1 MSYYKREYY
10 KISRPPRGGFFL
22 AKAGI
27 HDIMFIIQGISSFLQ
42 GQEVGYMKKEEKRFF
57 IVNKDILPDAILKT
71 AEIKELLAKNEV
83 STINEAVE
91 MVGLSRSAFYKYRD
105 GVFPFYEASKGK
117 IITIAISMSDKSG
130 ILSNVLNS
138 IAIAKGNILTIN
150 QGIPLQGIARVSIA
164 IETQPMDID
173 AEEILGRLRAIP
185 GVKKVEILGQS

>member
-1 MSYYKREYY
+1 M
-10 KISRPPRGGFFL
+10 FF
-22 AKAGI
+22 
-27 HDIMFIIQGISSFLQ
+27 IQGSVSVQQ
-42 GQEVGYMKKEEKRFF
+42 GQKVGHMKKDEKKFF
-57 IVNKDILPDAILKT
+57 IVNKNILPDAILKT
-71 AEIKELLAKNEV
+71 AEIKEILAKNEV

-91 MVGLSRSAFYKYRD
+91 RIGLSRSAYYKYRD

-117 IITIAISMSDKSG
+117 IITIAISMWDKSG

-173 AEEILGRLRAIP
+173 AEQILDRLRAIP
-185 GVKKVEILGQS
+185 GVQKVEILGQS